1 MVEGGSM
8 SGTSNA
14 CSSGGECF
22 KESLKDRT
30 LLEPAN
36 TQNGSSSSAPPY
48 HTKISEEELLPN
60 ENSIWIYII
69 KGFNGCKA
77 FYRYCKEVWNKAR
90 EIIHPLINTGVRTLL
105 GPSNPHYD
113 GNSSAPPDRRMKFCG
128 EDLPPNEKLI
138 LTSIITAFDD
148 CNAKYRYC
156 SELLDKVQE
165 IIPILNTESAVPH
178 GHSNRF
184 QTPEV
189 TMKRKDTPLN
199 EEVSNDLELDVSAGL
214 YSRSND
220 KKSITSVDAVK
231 YGGAKK
237 GGNIGLKEEVSNIQD
252 SAALAESRDGGS
264 TADAAISS
272 LNTERHGGSKKGKDI
287 PSNDEVS
294 KLISHKSNEFELD
307 APAGSYRRSTS
318 VGNSISSV
326 NAEKYG
332 GAKKGGNIG
341 LKEEVSNIQD
351 SAALAESRDG
361 GSTADAAIS
370 SLNTERHGGSKKGK
384 DIPSNDEVSKLI
396 SHKSNEF
403 ELDAPAGSYRRS
415 TSVGN
420 SISSVNAE
428 ASAGMRSATRA
439 GRKSVGGTSLYG
451 QPGLRSK
458 TQVEIRKNVKKYT
471 FDERK
476 LEELKNN
483 NKSLAQRL
491 KSIKERKSPL
501 SWRSWYK
508 SPETD
513 KGEKIVTSK
522 EKAAKCDNP

>member
-1 MVEGGSM
+1 
-8 SGTSNA
+8 
-14 CSSGGECF
+14 
-22 KESLKDRT
+22 
-30 LLEPAN
+30 
-36 TQNGSSSSAPPY
+36 
-48 HTKISEEELLPN
+48 
-60 ENSIWIYII
+60 
-69 KGFNGCKA
+69 
-77 FYRYCKEVWNKAR
+77 
-90 EIIHPLINTGVRTLL
+90 
-105 GPSNPHYD
+105 
-113 GNSSAPPDRRMKFCG
+113 
-128 EDLPPNEKLI
+128 
-138 LTSIITAFDD
+138 
-148 CNAKYRYC
+148 
-156 SELLDKVQE
+156 
-165 IIPILNTESAVPH
+165 
-178 GHSNRF
+178 
-184 QTPEV
+184 
-189 TMKRKDTPLN
+189 MKRKDTPLN

-220 KKSITSVDAVK
+220 KKSITYVDAVK

-237 GGNIGLKEEVSNIQD
+237 GGNIGLKEEVSNV
-252 SAALAESRDGGS
+252 L
-264 TADAAISS
+264 
-272 LNTERHGGSKKGKDI
+272 
-287 PSNDEVS
+287 
-294 KLISHKSNEFELD
+294 
-307 APAGSYRRSTS
+307 
-318 VGNSISSV
+318 
-326 NAEKYG
+326 
-332 GAKKGGNIG
+332 
-341 LKEEVSNIQD
+341 D

-428 ASAGMRSATRA
+428 ASARIRSATQA
-439 GRKSVGGTSLYG
+439 GRKSVGGTSLYR

>member
-22 KESLKDRT
+22 KESLKART
-30 LLEPAN
+30 LLEHAN
-36 TQNGSSSSAPPY
+36 TLNGSSSSAPPY

-60 ENSIWIYII
+60 ENSVWIYII

-165 IIPILNTESAVPH
+165 IIPILNTELSPPQRVREIFLTAYPSSLPRTYRLESPGFRQLPQPAVTCLARRSCSCSRTLFSTVLRSKTSSAVPH

-184 QTPEV
+184 QKPEV

-220 KKSITSVDAVK
+220 KNSITYVDAVK

-237 GGNIGLKEEVSNIQD
+237 GGNIGLKEEVSNV
-252 SAALAESRDGGS
+252 L
-264 TADAAISS
+264 
-272 LNTERHGGSKKGKDI
+272 
-287 PSNDEVS
+287 
-294 KLISHKSNEFELD
+294 
-307 APAGSYRRSTS
+307 
-318 VGNSISSV
+318 
-326 NAEKYG
+326 
-332 GAKKGGNIG
+332 
-341 LKEEVSNIQD
+341 D

-428 ASAGMRSATRA
+428 ASARMKSATQA
-439 GRKSVGGTSLYG
+439 GRKSVGGTSLYR

-513 KGEKIVTSK
+513 KGEKIVRSK

>member
-30 LLEPAN
+30 LLESAN

-60 ENSIWIYII
+60 ENSVWIYII

-113 GNSSAPPDRRMKFCG
+113 GNSSAPPDRRMKFFG

-156 SELLDKVQE
+156 SDLLDKVQE

-184 QTPEV
+184 QKLGV
-189 TMKRKDTPLN
+189 TMKREDTPLN
-199 EEVSNDLELDVSAGL
+199 EEVSNDLELDVSAVS

-220 KKSITSVDAVK
+220 KNSITSFDAVK

-237 GGNIGLKEEVSNIQD
+237 GGNIGLKEEVSN
-252 SAALAESRDGGS
+252 
-264 TADAAISS
+264 
-272 LNTERHGGSKKGKDI
+272 
-287 PSNDEVS
+287 V
-294 KLISHKSNEFELD
+294 
-307 APAGSYRRSTS
+307 
-318 VGNSISSV
+318 
-326 NAEKYG
+326 
-332 GAKKGGNIG
+332 
-341 LKEEVSNIQD
+341 QD

-428 ASAGMRSATRA
+428 ASARMSTRA
-439 GRKSVGGTSLYG
+439 VRKSVGGTSLYG